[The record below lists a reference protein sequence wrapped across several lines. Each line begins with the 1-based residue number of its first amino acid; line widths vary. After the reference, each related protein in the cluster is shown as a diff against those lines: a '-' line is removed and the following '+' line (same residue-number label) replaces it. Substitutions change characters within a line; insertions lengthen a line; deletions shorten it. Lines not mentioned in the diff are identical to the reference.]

1 MNGGWPA
8 FGFDAFPRVFEYP
21 QDQAYPVSSV
31 EFRQFA
37 ASSENTK
44 SDRLLRAAVSA
55 FCSILRPSRQEV
67 AQIEDLAT
75 PLLSHATRETLRFVA
90 AALSECLNPP
100 PSLVR
105 RLCDEPVDICAP
117 LLVRSSALRD
127 IDLLALIG
135 RHGLGHALAIER
147 RRELDP
153 RIANLIASL
162 KARSAPE
169 AAPAPTS
176 MLPATLEKLRAM
188 MVPAAETRPARWTEA
203 PTPYLKLR
211 AAALSGNPAIL
222 RATLASLF
230 SIDEHA
236 AAGLL
241 ADPTMTALKAVLKR
255 LGLTAEEA
263 YLIAS
268 AAQPHRF
275 ATATTIR
282 GFVEDYMSETAT
294 QAATRQ
300 GYARP

>member
-1 MNGGWPA
+1 M
-8 FGFDAFPRVFEYP
+8 
-21 QDQAYPVSSV
+21 SSV

-37 ASSENTK
+37 PSAQSTK

-75 PLLSHATRETLRFVA
+75 PLLAHASRETLRYVA

-100 PSLVR
+100 AALVR
-105 RLCDEPVDICAP
+105 RLCAEPLDVCAP

-147 RRELDP
+147 RRDLDP
-153 RIANLIASL
+153 RIAKLIASL
-162 KARSAPE
+162 KSHPASE
-169 AAPAPTS
+169 AADPAPSS

-188 MVPAAETRPARWTEA
+188 MVPTAEARPARWTEA

-211 AAALSGNPAIL
+211 AAALSGNPVIL
-222 RATLASLF
+222 RATLASLLVV
-230 SIDEHA
+230 DEHA
-236 AAGLL
+236 AATLL
-241 ADPTMTALKAVLKR
+241 ADPAMTTLAAALKR
-255 LGLTAEEA
+255 LGLSAEEA

-268 AAQPHRF
+268 TTHPHRF
-275 ATATTIR
+275 ATPATIR
-282 GFVEDYMSETAT
+282 AFVEDYLAE
-294 QAATRQ
+294 AATPASVTRL
-300 GYARP
+300 GNRS

>member
-1 MNGGWPA
+1 M
-8 FGFDAFPRVFEYP
+8 
-21 QDQAYPVSSV
+21 SSV

-37 ASSENTK
+37 ASSESTK

-162 KARSAPE
+162 KSRSAAE
-169 AAPAPTS
+169 AGPAPTS

-188 MVPAAETRPARWTEA
+188 MVPAGAQSARWSEA

-241 ADPTMTALKAVLKR
+241 ADPTMTALKTVLKR
-255 LGLTAEEA
+255 LGLTVEEA
-263 YLIAS
+263 YLIVS

-275 ATATTIR
+275 GTAATIR
-282 GFVEDYMSETAT
+282 GFVEEYLAETSAP
-294 QAATRQ
+294 ASVTRL
-300 GYARP
+300 GSARP

>member
-1 MNGGWPA
+1 M
-8 FGFDAFPRVFEYP
+8 
-21 QDQAYPVSSV
+21 SSV

-37 ASSENTK
+37 ASSESTK

-75 PLLSHATRETLRFVA
+75 PLLSHASRETLRFVA

-105 RLCDEPVDICAP
+105 RLCEEPVDICAP
-117 LLVRSSALRD
+117 LLVRSTALRD

-147 RRELDP
+147 RPDLDP
-153 RIANLIASL
+153 RIANLVASL

-169 AAPAPTS
+169 AAATPSS

-188 MVPAAETRPARWTEA
+188 MMPAAAARPARWPEA

-222 RATLASLF
+222 RATISSLF
-230 SIDEHA
+230 AIDEHA

-241 ADPTMTALKAVLKR
+241 ADPTMTAFKAVLKR

-263 YLIAS
+263 YLIAC

-275 ATATTIR
+275 GTAATIR
-282 GFVEDYMSETAT
+282 TFVEDYLAEAADSAT
-294 QAATRQ
+294 VTRL
-300 GYARP
+300 GSALP

>member
-1 MNGGWPA
+1 M
-8 FGFDAFPRVFEYP
+8 
-21 QDQAYPVSSV
+21 SSV

-67 AQIEDLAT
+67 VQIEDLAT

-162 KARSAPE
+162 KSRSAPE
-169 AAPAPTS
+169 AAPTS

-241 ADPTMTALKAVLKR
+241 ADPTMTALKTVLKR

-300 GYARP
+300 GFARP

>member
-1 MNGGWPA
+1 M
-8 FGFDAFPRVFEYP
+8 
-21 QDQAYPVSSV
+21 SSV

-37 ASSENTK
+37 ASSESTK

-169 AAPAPTS
+169 AAPAPAPTS

-294 QAATRQ
+294 PAATRQ
-300 GYARP
+300 GFARP

>member
-1 MNGGWPA
+1 M
-8 FGFDAFPRVFEYP
+8 
-21 QDQAYPVSSV
+21 SSV

-37 ASSENTK
+37 ASAAQSTK

-75 PLLSHATRETLRFVA
+75 PLLAHASRETLRYVA

-100 PSLVR
+100 ATLVR
-105 RLCDEPVDICAP
+105 RLCAEPVDVCAP

-147 RRELDP
+147 RRDLDP

-162 KARSAPE
+162 KSRSVNEE
-169 AAPAPTS
+169 AASPAPTS
-176 MLPATLEKLRAM
+176 LLPATLDRLRAM
-188 MVPAAETRPARWTEA
+188 MAPAAETRTARWTEA

-211 AAALSGNPAIL
+211 AAALTGNPSIV
-222 RATLASLF
+222 RATLASLLG
-230 SIDEHA
+230 IDEHA

-241 ADPTMTALKAVLKR
+241 ADPVMTTLSAALKR
-255 LGLTAEEA
+255 LGLSAEEA

-268 AAQPHRF
+268 ATHPHRF
-275 ATATTIR
+275 AKPAAIR
-282 GFVEDYMSETAT
+282 AFVEDYLADTARS
-294 QAATRQ
+294 ASVTRL
-300 GYARP
+300 GSAKP